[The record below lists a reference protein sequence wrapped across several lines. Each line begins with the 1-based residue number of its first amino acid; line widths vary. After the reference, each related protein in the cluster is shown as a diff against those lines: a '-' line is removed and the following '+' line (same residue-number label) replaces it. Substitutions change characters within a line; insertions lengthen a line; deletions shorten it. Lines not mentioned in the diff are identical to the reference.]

1 MASDE
6 PPAKRARLASLP
18 AEAARTQQACTA
30 CRERKIK
37 CCGNQPC
44 RYCSK
49 RGLECAFV
57 EVGRKKMYPVAYVEE
72 LERKASGNISRNAE
86 SSSNITHADVSQT
99 AVPSINDIPNI
110 DSDSSTSRT
119 FNGLFQRYEAEPP
132 TMSSSL
138 DFGTRIRDLTR
149 DSQTPN
155 LRGGP
160 ILSHETPDNVYDIEP
175 ESTTRRQSRFRPI
188 QWPNEEE
195 AHGLLNSVTSSIGS
209 VQHLIDPRTF
219 SDTLSHFYDS
229 DSAQLENIE
238 LHHVEM
244 LMVFS
249 LGGLLQGKIKSGSS
263 FPGAEY
269 FLEAV
274 NNLPSLCALRKAGSL
289 AIEIMGLFAF
299 FLQCS
304 DRKDDAYI
312 YAGLALRL
320 AVSNGLARGHGGQRM
335 KRSESVHRNRLW
347 WTIYMQERRLAAA
360 TGNPVGILDEN
371 ITAPLPTESAGF
383 PPVAALNIN
392 IKLAKMTGRILQN
405 IYSARHRSER
415 QFLRTI
421 HDLVTELNNL
431 HKDTP
436 PSCKVDVSQPG
447 SVTRTSAT
455 LSLMFSQA
463 VILTTRPILLHL
475 AKSGLGGNNTD
486 GALTGMSRS
495 QKLANAC
502 IEAAGVSLDV
512 LHLLRQQ
519 ALLGKLSPQHR
530 VTRSRS
536 FA

>member
-6 PPAKRARLASLP
+6 PPSKRARLASLP
-18 AEAARTQQACTA
+18 VEAARTQQACTA

-49 RGLECAFV
+49 RGLDCAFI

-72 LERKASGNISRNAE
+72 LERTVSGNTARTAE
-86 SSSNITHADVSQT
+86 PSSYTTHAGVSQT
-99 AVPSINDIPNI
+99 PVPAIHDIPNP
-110 DSDSSTSRT
+110 DSDSSTFPTAIIS
-119 FNGLFQRYEAEPP
+119 EP

-175 ESTTRRQSRFRPI
+175 EGSTRRRSRIRPM
-188 QWPNEEE
+188 QWPSEEE

-219 SDTLSHFYDS
+219 SDILSHFYDS
-229 DSAQLENIE
+229 DSAQMENIE

-289 AIEIMGLFAF
+289 AIELMGLFAF

-371 ITAPLPTESAGF
+371 ITARLPTESAGF

-392 IKLAKMTGRILQN
+392 IQLAKMTGRILQN

-436 PSCKVDVSQPG
+436 SSCKVDVSQPG

-463 VILTTRPILLHL
+463 MILTTRPILLHL

-486 GALTGMSRS
+486 GALTGMSIS
-495 QKLANAC
+495 QKLANTC

-519 ALLGKLSPQHR
+519 ALLGKRSPQHQ
-530 VTRSRS
+530 VTRSHS